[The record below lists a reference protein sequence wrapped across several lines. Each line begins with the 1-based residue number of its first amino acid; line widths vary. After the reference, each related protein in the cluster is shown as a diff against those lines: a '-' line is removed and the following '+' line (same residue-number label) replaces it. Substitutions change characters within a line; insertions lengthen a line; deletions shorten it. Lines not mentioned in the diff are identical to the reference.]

1 MKKIECELSK
11 TIYDEVAFNDAVSTL
26 IADITTVSSRAIKV
40 LRDKFSDKITDDIS
54 SLQTFADVE
63 KFEDFINTAHDS
75 YINAV
80 SYMPF
85 SEKDRIDRLYKELHD
100 GCISFVRDLQRIFA
114 LGYSLTFDGAKLIP
128 DKAEIEK
135 NIKKNFIVPLT
146 DEKREYYRLLASVR
160 NSITDLNQYET
171 EHKLNE
177 FSVRGYSD
185 IKFGIYKK
193 IEPFPYFLKFDE
205 AHFVDS
211 IKGGVF
217 FGKE

>member
-85 SEKDRIDRLYKELHD
+85 SEKDRINRLYKELHD

-114 LGYSLTFDGAKLIP
+114 LGYSLTFDGTKLIP
-128 DKAEIEK
+128 DKSLIEK

-146 DEKREYYRLLASVR
+146 DEQRAYYTKIAAVH
-160 NSITDLNQYET
+160 NAIADLNQYET

-205 AHFVDS
+205 AHFIDS

>member
-11 TIYDEVAFNDAVSTL
+11 TIYDEVAFADAVDTL
-26 IADITTVSSRAIKV
+26 INDITRQSTNAIKI
-40 LRDKFSDKITDDIS
+40 LRERFKDEITDEVETLD
-54 SLQTFADVE
+54 TFSDVE
-63 KFEDFINTAHDS
+63 KFENFINDARTS

-80 SYMPF
+80 TFLPF
-85 SEKDRIDRLYKELHD
+85 QERDRINRVYDDLRNGCMDAVKILQNLFKLPYGLKYD
-100 GCISFVRDLQRIFA
+100 G
-114 LGYSLTFDGAKLIP
+114 TKLIP
-128 DKAEIEK
+128 DKSLIEK
-135 NIKKNFIVPLT
+135 EIRKNFIVPLS
-146 DEKREYYRLLASVR
+146 DEQRAYYTKIASVQ
-160 NSITDLNQYET
+160 NAIADLNQYET

-177 FSVRGYSD
+177 FSVRGYSS
-185 IKFGIYKK
+185 IRYGIYKK

>member
-114 LGYSLTFDGAKLIP
+114 LGYSLTFDGTRLIP
-128 DKAEIEK
+128 NKTEIEK

-146 DEKREYYRLLASVR
+146 DEQREYYVKLAAVHNAISE
-160 NSITDLNQYET
+160 LNQFEDS
-171 EHKLNE
+171 HKLNL
-177 FSVRGYSD
+177 FSVRGYSS
-185 IKFGIYKK
+185 IRYGIYKK
-193 IEPFPYFLKFDE
+193 LEPFPYFLSFDE
-205 AHFVDS
+205 AHFIDS